1 MKPAYKMVCFDMDGT
16 LLDSMGYWRM
26 CNVEFLLKYN
36 LPFDQEI
43 MKDALFRS
51 SGVMMDRYIARY
63 GLTEPKDVLIN
74 KYIRLMD
81 DHYERDVKVKGNAE
95 NYLYRLR
102 KNGIRV
108 CVGTATPRHVATRAL
123 SRLGLMPYIEF
134 VTDPYEIGCGKGDPE
149 FFRRLAKKCNLE
161 VNEIAM
167 FEDAY
172 YAMQGA
178 KAAGCTV
185 LAIEDQTAFREK
197 EDILKI
203 ADKYVRSFDEMIG
216 EDE

>member
-26 CNVEFLLKYN
+26 CNVEFLLKNN

-43 MKDALFRS
+43 MQDALFRS
-51 SGVMMDRYIARY
+51 SGVMVDRYIERY
-63 GLTEPKDVLIN
+63 GLTEPREILIN
-74 KYIRLMD
+74 QYIRFMD
-81 DHYERDVKVKGNAE
+81 DHYECDVKVKGNAE
-95 NYLYRLR
+95 KYLWWLR
-102 KNGIRV
+102 RNGIRV

-123 SRLGLMPYIEF
+123 SRLGLMPYIDF
-134 VTDPYEIGCGKGDPE
+134 VTDPYEMGCSKAKPE
-149 FFRRLAKKCNLE
+149 FFYNLAKKCGLD
-161 VNEIAM
+161 VTEIAM

-203 ADKYVRSFDEMIG
+203 ADRYVRSFDEMIE
-216 EDE
+216 ED